1 MHSSQRSKQQ
11 VTQEALDWLAQS
23 DEHHLLTLDDP
34 QYPWLL
40 RHISS
45 PPVVLFVK
53 GNLSA
58 LGMPAI
64 GMVGSRYPSPQGN
77 QNAYA
82 FAHAL
87 VQSGL
92 SVVSGLAMGIDTQAH
107 LGALDANGTTVAVLG
122 TGLDTIYPKCN
133 KALATRIVEQQGAL
147 VSEFFPQTPAR
158 AHHFPQRNRIISG
171 LSKGVLVVEA
181 TLRSGSLIT
190 ARYAAEQSRDV
201 YAIPG
206 SIHHPLARGCHA
218 LIRTGAKLVEC
229 LEDILE
235 EYSIATIGTPPVQFI
250 ADAQINAKVSSDPQN
265 VVYYL
270 HDNQATSLD
279 ALALQCGIPIDRLS
293 ASLLELELAG
303 VVMTVPGGYVKAPRK
318 PFYDR

>member
-1 MHSSQRSKQQ
+1 
-11 VTQEALDWLAQS
+11 
-23 DEHHLLTLDDP
+23 
-34 QYPWLL
+34 
-40 RHISS
+40 
-45 PPVVLFVK
+45 
-53 GNLSA
+53 
-58 LGMPAI
+58 
-64 GMVGSRYPSPQGN
+64 
-77 QNAYA
+77 
-82 FAHAL
+82 
-87 VQSGL
+87 
-92 SVVSGLAMGIDTQAH
+92 
-107 LGALDANGTTVAVLG
+107 
-122 TGLDTIYPKCN
+122 
-133 KALATRIVEQQGAL
+133 
-147 VSEFFPQTPAR
+147 
-158 AHHFPQRNRIISG
+158 
-171 LSKGVLVVEA
+171 
-181 TLRSGSLIT
+181 
-190 ARYAAEQSRDV
+190 
-201 YAIPG
+201 
-206 SIHHPLARGCHA
+206 LARGCHA